1 MPTININVNNKVAR
15 WSGGDHYVCGNSDY
29 VVEFDFDRE
38 WDAYSVK
45 TARFK
50 YNGAYQDVV
59 FTGRTCAMPQ
69 IMDSVAVQIGVF
81 AGELHTTTA
90 AIVPAL
96 RSILDGEGVPEDPA
110 EDVYSQLM
118 ELLNGIVNNS
128 EESTELARE
137 AAEIASGAVNTA
149 NRAVDTANRAVDT
162 ADAAAQTAAAALKA
176 ASEKELPAVTEED
189 DDKVL
194 QAEDG
199 QWKAKKLIVP
209 WGSIVDVPE
218 ISLALPLVEAVTADI
233 EPETYTAF
241 GKVDSLEV
249 NLLQKNDELVHEY
262 TFEFIP
268 SENFTGLTVTPEV
281 KWVSTPVFPPGKTC
295 QISVMRGVGILVYA

>member
-1 MPTININVNNKVAR
+1 MPTININVKNKVAR

-29 VVEFDFDRE
+29 VVEFDFDKE

-59 FTGRTCAMPQ
+59 FTGSTCAMPQ

-96 RSILDGEGVPEDPA
+96 RSILDGEGVPEDPS
-110 EDVYSQLM
+110 EDVYNQLM

-137 AAEIASGAVNTA
+137 SVEIARG
-149 NRAVDTANRAVDT
+149 AVDTANRAVDT
-162 ADAAAQTAAAALKA
+162 AGTAAQTAAAALKA

-199 QWKAKKLIVP
+199 QWKSKKLIVP

-281 KWVSTPVFPPGKTC
+281 KWVNDLHFEPNRIHQASIV
-295 QISVMRGVGILVYA
+295 RGVGILVYA